1 MIVPHKATPL
11 RESILFKMLAIL
23 EEDFETIGLLELY
36 DEVSHLFEGIDE
48 FVFSL
53 DVLFIIEKIKVNE
66 KGILEKC

>member
-1 MIVPHKATPL
+1 MIVPNKATPL
-11 RESILFKMLAIL
+11 RESILFKMLSIL
-23 EEDFETIGLLELY
+23 EKDFEAIGLLELY

-53 DVLFIIEKIKVNE
+53 DVLFILEKIKVNE

>member
-1 MIVPHKATPL
+1 MPNKATPL

-36 DEVSHLFEGIDE
+36 DKVSHLFEGIDE

>member
-1 MIVPHKATPL
+1 MIVPNKATPL

-36 DEVSHLFEGIDE
+36 DKVSHLFEGIDE

>member
-1 MIVPHKATPL
+1 MIVPNKATPL
-11 RESILFKMLAIL
+11 RESILFKMLTIL

-36 DEVSHLFEGIDE
+36 DKVSHLFEGIDE

-53 DVLFIIEKIKVNE
+53 DVLFIIEKIKINE

>member
-1 MIVPHKATPL
+1 MIVPNKATAL

-23 EEDFETIGLLELY
+23 EDDFERIGLLELY
-36 DEVSHLFEGIDE
+36 DKVSHLFDGIDE

-53 DVLFIIEKIKVNE
+53 DVLFIIEKIRVNE

>member
-1 MIVPHKATPL
+1 MIVPNKATPL

-23 EEDFETIGLLELY
+23 ENDFETIGLLELY

>member
-1 MIVPHKATPL
+1 MIVPNKATPL

-23 EEDFETIGLLELY
+23 EKDFEEIGLLELY

>member
-1 MIVPHKATPL
+1 MIVPNKATPL

>member
-1 MIVPHKATPL
+1 MPNKATPL

>member
-1 MIVPHKATPL
+1 MIVPNKATPL

-23 EEDFETIGLLELY
+23 EEDFEAIGLLELY
-36 DEVSHLFEGIDE
+36 DKVSHLFEGIDE

-66 KGILEKC
+66 EGILEKC

>member
-1 MIVPHKATPL
+1 MIVPNKATPL

-23 EEDFETIGLLELY
+23 EEDFETIELLELY
-36 DEVSHLFEGIDE
+36 DKVSHLFEGIDE

-53 DVLFIIEKIKVNE
+53 DVLFIIEKINVNE

>member
-1 MIVPHKATPL
+1 
-11 RESILFKMLAIL
+11 MLAIL

>member
-1 MIVPHKATPL
+1 MIVPNKATPL

-23 EEDFETIGLLELY
+23 EEDFEAIGLLELY

-53 DVLFIIEKIKVNE
+53 DVLFILEKIKVNE

>member
-1 MIVPHKATPL
+1 MIVPNKATPL
-11 RESILFKMLAIL
+11 RESILFKMLTIL

-53 DVLFIIEKIKVNE
+53 DVLFIIEKIKINE

>member
-1 MIVPHKATPL
+1 MIVPNKATPL
-11 RESILFKMLAIL
+11 RESILFKMLAFL

>member
-1 MIVPHKATPL
+1 MIVPNKATPL

-53 DVLFIIEKIKVNE
+53 DVLFIIEKIKANE